1 MVHIRKK
8 WVSALFRR
16 WNLRVFGGK
25 EGKNGKSVEKKRT
38 RGAADGA
45 VAGGMAH
52 IAVRSPSAYSAA
64 STRVLSAEYSTTL
77 RKAQSCAPHGR
88 RMFSGRGACFAGALF
103 PTSAFSACEPG
114 FRFLPFLSFLR
125 FSLLSFVPP
134 ARSLAFSIRWCLN
147 IRIFNP

>member
-16 WNLRVFGGK
+16 GNLRVFGGK
-25 EGKNGKSVEKKRT
+25 EGKNGKSVEKKT
-38 RGAADGA
+38 DARGGGRGSG
-45 VAGGMAH
+45 GGMAH

-114 FRFLPFLSFLR
+114 FRFLPFLSFFR
-125 FSLLSFVPP
+125 FSLPSFVPP
-134 ARSLAFSIRWCLN
+134 PVPSHFQSGGA
-147 IRIFNP
+147 